1 MKQLQKKLK
10 SGAMDV
16 REDDPFD
23 LFIAA
28 TQIRYCYYSE
38 TYKILGST
46 YGMCVLQVR
55 LLTSLL
61 DPTVGLSSACVYIVH
76 VGCISAMHSVCY
88 ILVHCILILVRVM
101 YKVQGT
107 STQPLGSRMGAVH
120 ACGNL

>member
-10 SGAMDV
+10 SGAINV

-23 LFIAA
+23 LFVAA

-46 YGMCVLQVR
+46 FGMCVLQVR

-61 DPTVGLSSACVYIVH
+61 ETT
-76 VGCISAMHSVCY
+76 
-88 ILVHCILILVRVM
+88 R
-101 YKVQGT
+101 
-107 STQPLGSRMGAVH
+107 
-120 ACGNL
+120 

>member
-10 SGAMDV
+10 SGAINV

-23 LFIAA
+23 LFVAA

-46 YGMCVLQVR
+46 FGMCVLQVR

-61 DPTVGLSSACVYIVH
+61 EITGWWPA
-76 VGCISAMHSVCY
+76 
-88 ILVHCILILVRVM
+88 
-101 YKVQGT
+101 
-107 STQPLGSRMGAVH
+107 
-120 ACGNL
+120 